1 MKDSVH
7 NALGLLFLEVI
18 MREGDMLVDFYTYCK
33 TCGYRDTIETEA
45 PCNEC
50 LEQPTNE
57 YTTRPVMWKENETK
71 KR

>member
-1 MKDSVH
+1 MH
-7 NALGLLFLEVI
+7 
-18 MREGDMLVDFYTYCK
+18 EGDMLVDFYTHCK
-33 TCGYRDTIETEA
+33 TCEYENTIETDA

-57 YTTRPVMWKENETK
+57 YTTRPVMWKEKEKK